1 MENKMRTYNKE
12 WAKDCT
18 YFELIE
24 DDYKT
29 PTDEGTVHSFLVF
42 GGDSTIGS
50 YGRVAATFVKRIG
63 FLGYEMIKQPKE
75 SEPVKTITKR
85 GAVKL
90 AKKGILEVIATMES
104 DKHLVMVRM

>member
-1 MENKMRTYNKE
+1 MATYNKE
-12 WAKDCT
+12 WAKDFN

-29 PTDEGTVHSFLVF
+29 PTDEGMVHAFLVF

-63 FLGYEMIKQPKE
+63 FLDYEVIKQPTE
-75 SEPVKTITKR
+75 SEPVRTVTKR

-90 AKKGILEVIATMES
+90 AKKGILEVIAAMES
-104 DKHLVMVRM
+104 DKRHVTVRG